1 MKIKTTTVYQIVDI
15 EAADEIMDDA
25 YQYHAVPVSVSFD
38 LDGEIDPMDV
48 TMKLSHCR
56 DCYQKYAH
64 LLDSLDV
71 TECRCGGELV
81 ERVVVILMIQESV
94 VVYADWRTE

>member
-1 MKIKTTTVYQIVDI
+1 MKIKTTTVYRIDHTDD
-15 EAADEIMDDA
+15 ADEIMDDA
-25 YQYHAVPVSVSFD
+25 YHYHIVPVSVSFD
-38 LDGEIDPMDV
+38 LDANIDPMDV

-56 DCYQKYAH
+56 ECYQKYAH

-71 TECRCGGELV
+71 TKCACGGKLV
-81 ERVVVILMIQESV
+81 ERVAVILVIQDSV